1 MEKMSYIAYFC
12 KCVLIQSPRHKEVDF
27 EGDDYTAFNDFE
39 NYPFWSDREVPALS
53 DYFFCVVDGLK
64 IVFNGHIFLVFVA
77 NV

>member
-1 MEKMSYIAYFC
+1 MSCIAYIC

-53 DYFFCVVDGLK
+53 DYFFVCS
-64 IVFNGHIFLVFVA
+64 
-77 NV
+77 